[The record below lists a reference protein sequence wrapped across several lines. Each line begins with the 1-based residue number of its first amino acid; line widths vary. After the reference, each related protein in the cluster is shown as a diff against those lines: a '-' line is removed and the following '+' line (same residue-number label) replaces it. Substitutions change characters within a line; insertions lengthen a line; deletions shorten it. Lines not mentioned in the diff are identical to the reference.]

1 MSSTFFGLAIASTG
15 LNAYQS
21 KVSTTTNNISNA
33 KTPGYSRQVV
43 NLSQEEAI
51 RTWQKYGMAGTGVST
66 DSITQV
72 RDQYYDEKY
81 WNNQKNSGQ
90 YSKQLYYLQQIE
102 DYFKDNASVP
112 GFTSIYTQMFSSLDT
127 LKTNAG
133 DSSVRNQFISNANK
147 LMTYFNGL
155 GTKLQDLQTSINDEI
170 KTTVD
175 SVNSTAKKIAVLNK
189 QINVIEVQGGHA
201 NDLRDQRAL
210 LIDNLSSIIPVEVKE
225 TKVANSNNPDTE
237 TGATNFELKVSGKL
251 VVDSFDYVPI
261 EITTRDKRY
270 NQSDVDGLYDLKW
283 GDTGERIDMNASTM
297 TGSLK
302 AMFDLRDGNNSENL
316 HGIVTKTTGDTI
328 KISSSSITSINSMNM
343 PETGVLELNGQT
355 FAYSN
360 FSVEMD
366 ENGNAQSYTFELED
380 IMDAATQTKVSG
392 GDCSVGQTLN
402 YKGIAY
408 YQNQM
413 SLFLRSFSEAFNN
426 IEKTGKDLNGD
437 KMGSFFIANNMVS
450 GGEYSFDDVVK
461 ATAGGGNLQID
472 NFQNKDTYYK
482 LTALSCGVA
491 EASRRSPNVFAT
503 AENKTNDKGTTTT
516 TDDTKIDNGVD
527 SSGLVVDLLK
537 LQSET
542 KIFRDSGGD
551 DFLQVIYSDIAVDT
565 QESDVF
571 TENFKA
577 IATAVNKQRQ
587 GVSGVDEDEEALDLV
602 KFQNAYNLAS
612 KAIKVLSEMYDRLIT
627 QTGV

>member
-21 KVSTTTNNISNA
+21 KVNTTTNNISNA

-225 TKVANSNNPDTE
+225 TKVANSNYPDTE

-328 KISSSSITSINSMNM
+328 KISSPSITSINSMNM

-551 DFLQVIYSDIAVDT
+551 DFLQVIYSDITVDT

-571 TENFKA
+571 TDNFKA

>member
-1 MSSTFFGLAIASTG
+1 MPSTFFGLSIASTG
-15 LNAYQS
+15 LNAFQN
-21 KVSTTTNNISNA
+21 KVNTTTNNISNA
-33 KTPGYSRQVV
+33 KTEGYSRQVV
-43 NLSQEEAI
+43 NLSQEEAL
-51 RTWQKYGMAGTGVST
+51 RTWQKYGTAGTGVST

-81 WNNQKNSGQ
+81 WNNQKNYGQ

-112 GFTSIYTQMFSSLDT
+112 GFTSIYTQMFNSLDT

-133 DSSVRNQFISNANK
+133 DSSVRNQFISNATK

-155 GTKLQDLQTSINDEI
+155 GNKLQDLQTSINDEI

-175 SVNSTAKKIAVLNK
+175 SINSTAKKIAVLNK

-210 LIDNLSSIIPVEVKE
+210 LVDKLSEILPVEVKE
-225 TKVANSNNPDTE
+225 TKVANSNYPDMY
-237 TGATNFELKVSGKL
+237 TGATYFELKVSGKL
-251 VVDSFDYVPI
+251 VVDSYDYVPI
-261 EITTRDKRY
+261 EVTTRDKKY
-270 NQSDVDGLYDLKW
+270 NQADVDGLYDLKW
-283 GDTGERIDMNASTM
+283 SDTGEKIDMNASTM

-302 AMFDLRDGNNSENL
+302 AMFDLRDGNNTENL
-316 HGIVTKTTGDTI
+316 KGIVTKTTGDTI
-328 KISSSSITSINSMNM
+328 KISSPNITSINYMNM
-343 PETGVLELNGQT
+343 PETGVLELNGQS
-355 FAYSN
+355 FAYTN

-380 IMDAATQTKVSG
+380 IMDAATQTKVAG
-392 GDCSVGQTLN
+392 GTCSVGQTLN

-413 SLFLRSFSEAFNN
+413 SLFLRSFSEQFNN

-437 KMGSFFIANNMVS
+437 KMGSFFIAKNMVNS
-450 GGEYSFDDVVK
+450 GEYSFDDVVK
-461 ATAGGGNLQID
+461 ATAGGGNLQVD
-472 NFQNKDTYYK
+472 NFQSKDTYYK

-491 EASRRSPNVFAT
+491 EASKRSPNVFAT
-503 AENKTNDKGTTTT
+503 AEYKTNDKGTADTA
-516 TDDTKIDNGVD
+516 DDTKIDSGVD
-527 SSGLVVDLLK
+527 SAGLVVKLLK

-551 DFLQVIYSDIAVDT
+551 DFLQVVYSDITVDT

-571 TENFKA
+571 TDNFKA
-577 IATAVNKQRQ
+577 ISTAVDKQRQ

-602 KFQNAYNLAS
+602 KFKNAYSLAS
-612 KAIKVLSEMYDRLIT
+612 KAIQILSEMYDRLIT